1 MTGNPSHSCCRHM
14 HHRSRVIS
22 QSTAAAAAAAAKP
35 KAAAQQPLPPDVLH
49 IEQSHGH
56 WHKGVHYVVM
66 EVRDYELDQ
75 FQVVNNAIYASY
87 VQHGRHKAL
96 ASLGVPV
103 EQFQQQGILMALSEL
118 SLSYKAPLR
127 AGDTFYVTTAIA
139 QVSAARLVIDHTV
152 QQVTG
157 HQGAQDKPVAAC
169 QATATV
175 VFLDDKYRP
184 VRVPGSVKQ
193 LFGSLN
199 AEYKAPA
206 EQ

>member
-1 MTGNPSHSCCRHM
+1 M
-14 HHRSRVIS
+14 HRPPVIS
-22 QSTAAAAAAAAKP
+22 RTTAAAAAATP
-35 KAAAQQPLPPDVLH
+35 RAAAHQPLAPDVMH

-56 WHKGVHYVVM
+56 WHHGVHYVVM

-75 FQVVNNAIYASY
+75 FQVVNNATYASY

-96 ASLGVPV
+96 ASLGIPV
-103 EQFQQQGILMALSEL
+103 EQFQQQGTLMALSAL

-139 QVSAARLVIDHTV
+139 QVSAARVVIDHTV

-157 HQGAQDKPVAAC
+157 HQGGQDKPVVAC

-175 VFLDDKYRP
+175 VFLDENYKP
-184 VRVPGSVKQ
+184 VRVPGDVKQ
-193 LFGSLN
+193 VFSRLT
-199 AEYKAPA
+199 AEYTAP